1 MMETIKKISEG
12 LTEKEQEE
20 WISLTL
26 SRITD
31 RLGDAVKDGDEVLVL
46 GLVYEL
52 QEDLQAL
59 ALGHAQ
65 EFLRRQA
72 RPIKTDN
79 YFEQL
84 HEGYTKAVKIHQD
97 IVREVA
103 DDIRRWR

>member
-1 MMETIKKISEG
+1 METIKKISEG

-59 ALGHAQ
+59 ALGHAHS
-65 EFLRRQA
+65 LRRQA
-72 RPIKTDN
+72 WPIKTDN

-84 HEGYTKAVKIHQD
+84 HEGYIKAVKIHQD